1 MSSVELQRLV
11 ADGDPSAQHAER
23 GPGGGRVRYVLGA
36 LGCGAWIVAY
46 SDRTNISLAIIAMDA
61 DLGFDSE
68 VDGLVFGAF
77 FCGYFCTQVL
87 GGWAAARWGGKRVLA
102 FAVFMWSL
110 WTLFT
115 PMAAYVSVP
124 ALVVCRV
131 ALGLGEG
138 VALPALHHV
147 TAQWACKHERSRF
160 VAAVTSGQH
169 IGKALAL
176 VCSPL
181 VAIYWPAIF
190 YIFVSLP
197 APPPPTTAVA
207 SPLEDPSPTG
217 TAAVPL
223 LSQTHRHRRVLLL

>member
-11 ADGDPSAQHAER
+11 ADGPSAAAAQQAGR
-23 GPGGGRVRYVLGA
+23 GRVRYVLGA

-110 WTLFT
+110 WTLLT

-147 TAQWACKHERSRF
+147 SAQWAPRHERSRF

-190 YIFVSLP
+190 YIFVSFCKCKC
-197 APPPPTTAVA
+197 
-207 SPLEDPSPTG
+207 
-217 TAAVPL
+217 
-223 LSQTHRHRRVLLL
+223 

>member
-11 ADGDPSAQHAER
+11 ADGPSAAAAQQAGR
-23 GPGGGRVRYVLGA
+23 GRVRYVLGA

-110 WTLFT
+110 WTLLT

-138 VALPALHHV
+138 VALPALQDAQGAHHDARAPSRAGV
-147 TAQWACKHERSRF
+147 SGAAAGRGGGPGERRRGARLGGCRAAQRRRRP
-160 VAAVTSGQH
+160 
-169 IGKALAL
+169 LARG
-176 VCSPL
+176 
-181 VAIYWPAIF
+181 
-190 YIFVSLP
+190 
-197 APPPPTTAVA
+197 
-207 SPLEDPSPTG
+207 D
-217 TAAVPL
+217 
-223 LSQTHRHRRVLLL
+223 R